1 MKNKRTESGFTLIEL
16 MIVVAIIGI
25 LASLA
30 LPAYSNYANKAK
42 FSETIVALG
51 AVKSAVDLCYQI
63 EGSLTDCDSATELK
77 IDLADMNG
85 GIYVTSVALATTT
98 ALITGTS
105 TLDNGATPAV
115 KYTAKMTP
123 TANTNGTALT
133 WAMSGTGCARGW
145 C

>member
-30 LPAYSNYANKAK
+30 LPAYSNYTQKAK
-42 FSETIVALG
+42 FSETIVAMG
-51 AVKSAVDLCYQI
+51 PAKSAIDICYQV
-63 EGSLTDCDSATELK
+63 EGSLSACDTAGEIGVTIS
-77 IDLADMNG
+77 DLNG
-85 GIYVTSVALATTT
+85 GDYVTSVTVTGN

-105 TLDNGATPAV
+105 TVDNGATPAV
-115 KYTAKMTP
+115 KYTAVMTP